1 MNSGSF
7 DPFKQRQQGMEDAFF
22 KDRDR
27 QLLEKMRSQL
37 SSMEEKKKLAHV
49 TGIVEDH
56 VLASLVESGVNAE
69 TFAAVSLIPLVE
81 LAWCDGNV
89 APEEREA
96 VLNAAAGQGI
106 RSDSASYELLNNW
119 LTERPDAKIIA
130 AWKEYVGELARIMPP
145 ESLAPL
151 KKNMLDR
158 LNKVA
163 SSAGGFLGIST
174 ISKHEQD
181 KIKEIASA
189 WGA

>member
-27 QLLEKMRSQL
+27 QLMEKMRSQL

-189 WGA
+189 WEV

>member
-1 MNSGSF
+1 MNSGSI

-27 QLLEKMRSQL
+27 QLMEKMRSQL
-37 SSMEEKKKLAHV
+37 SAMEDKKKLGHV
-49 TGIVEDH
+49 TGIVEEH
-56 VLASLVESGVNAE
+56 VLASLVEAGVNAE

-106 RSDSASYELLNNW
+106 RSDSASYELLSGW
-119 LTERPDAKIIA
+119 LSERPDPKIIA
-130 AWKEYVGELARIMPP
+130 AWKEYVAELARIMPP

-151 KKNMLDR
+151 KKSMLDR

-163 SSAGGFLGIST
+163 SSAGGFLGLST
-174 ISKHEQD
+174 ISKHEQE
-181 KIKEIASA
+181 KINEIARA
-189 WGA
+189 WDV

>member
-1 MNSGSF
+1 MNSGSI

-27 QLLEKMRSQL
+27 QLMEKMRSQL
-37 SSMEEKKKLAHV
+37 SAMEEKKKLGHV
-49 TGIVEDH
+49 TGIVEEH
-56 VLASLVESGVNAE
+56 VLASLVEAGVNAE

-89 APEEREA
+89 AAEERDA

-106 RSDSASYELLNNW
+106 RSDSAGYELLTHW
-119 LTERPDAKIIA
+119 LNERPDPKIIA
-130 AWKEYVGELARIMPP
+130 AWKEYVAELARIMPP

-151 KKNMLDR
+151 KENMLDR

-163 SSAGGFLGIST
+163 SSAGGFLGLST
-174 ISKHEQD
+174 ISKHEQA
-181 KIKEIASA
+181 KIDEIARA
-189 WGA
+189 WQV

>member
-27 QLLEKMRSQL
+27 QLMEKLRSQL
-37 SSMEEKKKLAHV
+37 SAMEEKKKLAHV
-49 TGIVEDH
+49 TGIVEEH
-56 VLASLVESGVNAE
+56 VLTNLVEAGVNAE

-89 APEEREA
+89 AAEEREA

-106 RSDSASYELLNNW
+106 RSDSASYDLLNNW

-145 ESLAPL
+145 ESLASL
-151 KKNMLDR
+151 KKTLLDR

-163 SSAGGFLGIST
+163 SSAGGFLGLST

-189 WGA
+189 WEV

>member
-1 MNSGSF
+1 MNSGSI

-37 SSMEEKKKLAHV
+37 STMEEKKKLGHV
-49 TGIVEDH
+49 TGIVEEH
-56 VLASLVESGVNAE
+56 VLASLVEAGVNAE

-89 APEEREA
+89 AAEERDA
-96 VLNAAAGQGI
+96 VLNAASGQGV
-106 RSDSASYELLNNW
+106 RSDSASYELLSSW
-119 LTERPDAKIIA
+119 LNERPDPKIIA
-130 AWKEYVGELARIMPP
+130 AWKEYVSELARIMPP

-163 SSAGGFLGIST
+163 SSAGGFLGLST
-174 ISKHEQD
+174 ISKHEQE
-181 KIKEIASA
+181 KINEIARA
-189 WGA
+189 WDA